1 MSLLDVD
8 EKSVEELDKRV
19 IDIIERE
26 NEIKRV
32 GPNLK
37 QRLLCLVLRS

>member
-26 NEIKRV
+26 I
-32 GPNLK
+32 
-37 QRLLCLVLRS
+37 LLMR